1 MVYKNSSSESSFV
14 QDAASVAAS
23 RFQEVVTHIQK
34 PETRAQFQAKMDF
47 VVKTIFSPCVG
58 GGGKSGDIGGVPL
71 DDMGGSWNKDGGMK
85 CPDAIPVEV
94 SPNTSEENMNSPT
107 AVTSTPFPE
116 SHTDYKKER
125 SLAKLKKLGARHQLA
140 SGYVDPRLPDAAR
153 PVSPD
158 DIHNVAAPPSTDSVD
173 EHVDDTVDFDDG
185 ISAISAHTL
194 EDMDKRQKIHEKKNT
209 IRVDPSQFSSRSKQP
224 QQNPKSSKDFSAK
237 PFKATISGDLGF
249 DDPFF
254 KQQSSTNL
262 NRVRSQDSHKLEK
275 EWNANE
281 ENYWK
286 GEVEKD
292 NAKQS
297 TTRRQE
303 RLSVEERALRLR
315 ELSRSRSR
323 SSNTGSVSDRVSIMN
338 VANVGFNQF
347 SSLTKLTILSSPYTF
362 TQLGSSHPHE
372 TSNLI
377 SKVRVQVSRDSR
389 DDVPMDEWGHGEI

>member
-1 MVYKNSSSESSFV
+1 MVYNNTSSEASFV

-34 PETRAQFQAKMDF
+34 PETRAQFQAKVDL

-58 GGGKSGDIGGVPL
+58 GGEDIGGVPF
-71 DDMGGSWNKDGGMK
+71 DDMGGSWNSKDGGMKK

-116 SHTDYKKER
+116 SHTEYKKER

-158 DIHNVAAPPSTDSVD
+158 DKHDIAAPPSTDSVD
-173 EHVDDTVDFDDG
+173 DHVDDEVDFDDG

-194 EDMDKRQKIHEKKNT
+194 EEMDKRQKIHEKKNT
-209 IRVDPSQFSSRSKQP
+209 VRVNPSQFSSKSKQP
-224 QQNPKSSKDFSAK
+224 PQPQQQNPKSSKEIISPSKDFSAK
-237 PFKATISGDLGF
+237 PFKATISGNLGF

-262 NRVRSQDSHKLEK
+262 NRVRSQDSQQLEK

-286 GEVEKD
+286 GEVKKD
-292 NAKQS
+292 NARQS
-297 TTRRQE
+297 TRRQE
-303 RLSVEERALRLR
+303 RLSVEERARRLR

-323 SSNTGSVSDRVSIMN
+323 SSNTGS
-338 VANVGFNQF
+338 
-347 SSLTKLTILSSPYTF
+347 
-362 TQLGSSHPHE
+362 LGSSHPHE

-377 SKVRVQVSRDSR
+377 SKVRVEVSRDSR

>member
-1 MVYKNSSSESSFV
+1 MVYNNTSSEASFV

-34 PETRAQFQAKMDF
+34 PETRAQFQAKVDF

-58 GGGKSGDIGGVPL
+58 GGGGDIGGVPM
-71 DDMGGSWNKDGGMK
+71 DDMGGNWNKDGGMK

-116 SHTDYKKER
+116 SHREHKKER

-158 DIHNVAAPPSTDSVD
+158 DKHAVAPPPSTDSVD
-173 EHVDDTVDFDDG
+173 NHVDDEVNFDDG

-194 EDMDKRQKIHEKKNT
+194 EEMDKRQKIHEKKNT
-209 IRVDPSQFSSRSKQP
+209 VRVNPSQFSSKSKQP
-224 QQNPKSSKDFSAK
+224 QQQNPKSSKEIISTSKDFSAK

-262 NRVRSQDSHKLEK
+262 NRVRSQDSQKLEK
-275 EWNANE
+275 EWDAIE

-286 GEVEKD
+286 GEVKKD

-303 RLSVEERALRLR
+303 RLSVEERARRLR

-323 SSNTGSVSDRVSIMN
+323 SSNTGSVSDHFDIQKLLILDST
-338 VANVGFNQF
+338 
-347 SSLTKLTILSSPYTF
+347 SSV
-362 TQLGSSHPHE
+362 H
-372 TSNLI
+372 
-377 SKVRVQVSRDSR
+377 
-389 DDVPMDEWGHGEI
+389 

>member
-1 MVYKNSSSESSFV
+1 MVYNNTSSEASFV

-23 RFQEVVTHIQK
+23 RFQEVVTHIQN
-34 PETRAQFQAKMDF
+34 PETRAQFQAKVDF

-58 GGGKSGDIGGVPL
+58 GGGDIGGIPL
-71 DDMGGSWNKDGGMK
+71 DDMGGSWNSKDGGMK

-116 SHTDYKKER
+116 SYTEYKKER

-158 DIHNVAAPPSTDSVD
+158 DKHDVAAPPSTDSVD
-173 EHVDDTVDFDDG
+173 DHVDDEVDFDDG

-194 EDMDKRQKIHEKKNT
+194 EEMDKRQKIHEKKNT
-209 IRVDPSQFSSRSKQP
+209 VRVNPSQFSSKSKQP
-224 QQNPKSSKDFSAK
+224 PQPKQQNPKSSKEIISPSKDFSAK
-237 PFKATISGDLGF
+237 PFKATISGNLGF

-262 NRVRSQDSHKLEK
+262 NRVRSQDSQKLEK
-275 EWNANE
+275 EWHANE

-286 GEVEKD
+286 GEVKKD
-292 NAKQS
+292 NARQS
-297 TTRRQE
+297 TRRQE
-303 RLSVEERALRLR
+303 RLSVEERARRLR

-323 SSNTGSVSDRVSIMN
+323 SSNTGS
-338 VANVGFNQF
+338 
-347 SSLTKLTILSSPYTF
+347 
-362 TQLGSSHPHE
+362 LGSSHPHE

>member
-1 MVYKNSSSESSFV
+1 MVYNNNTSSEASFV
-14 QDAASVAAS
+14 QDAASSAAS

-34 PETRAQFQAKMDF
+34 PETRAQFQAKVDV
-47 VVKTIFSPCVG
+47 VVKIISASCVSG
-58 GGGKSGDIGGVPL
+58 GGSIGSIPM
-71 DDMGGSWNKDGGMK
+71 DDMGGSWNNKDGGMK

-158 DIHNVAAPPSTDSVD
+158 DKHDVAAPPSTDSVD
-173 EHVDDTVDFDDG
+173 DHVDDEVDFDDG

-194 EDMDKRQKIHEKKNT
+194 DEMDKKQKIHEKKNT
-209 IRVDPSQFSSRSKQP
+209 VRVNPSQFSSKSKQP
-224 QQNPKSSKDFSAK
+224 PQPQQQNPKSSKEVISSSKDFSAK

-254 KQQSSTNL
+254 KQQSSSTNL
-262 NRVRSQDSHKLEK
+262 NRVRSQDSQKLEE
-275 EWNANE
+275 EWVANE

-286 GEVEKD
+286 GEVKKD
-292 NAKQS
+292 NARHS
-297 TTRRQE
+297 TRRQE
-303 RLSVEERALRLR
+303 RLSVEERARRLR

-323 SSNTGSVSDRVSIMN
+323 SSNTGSVSDHFGTYESC
-338 VANVGFNQF
+338 
-347 SSLTKLTILSSPYTF
+347 
-362 TQLGSSHPHE
+362 
-372 TSNLI
+372 
-377 SKVRVQVSRDSR
+377 
-389 DDVPMDEWGHGEI
+389 